1 MRVTSLKIHDKG
13 CPVDPPKPAPPPAP
27 AVSGGTE
34 ITEPQALLDAAAPD
48 APAPK
53 TKK

>member
-1 MRVTSLKIHDKG
+1 MRVANLKIHDKG
-13 CPVDPPKPAPPPAP
+13 CPVDPPKPAPAPAP
-27 AVSGGTE
+27 VISGGAE
-34 ITEPQALLDAAAPD
+34 ITQPQALLDVAAFD